1 MTTNPSSG
9 GQYSKLVSKHPIMTN
24 IITIII
30 DFVKLLFSS
39 TLEWVLIWW
48 ISLHSCQ
55 ILIPMLG
62 TQLDLSHV
70 GGQGLNPLAP
80 FNTIASYPGF
90 HPWYVRKHG
99 KNSSRSQ
106 S

>member
-1 MTTNPSSG
+1 MITNPSSG

-30 DFVKLLFSS
+30 DSVKLLFSCM
-39 TLEWVLIWW
+39 LEWVIIWW

-62 TQLDLSHV
+62 IQLDLSHA
-70 GGQGLNPLAP
+70 GGQGLNPFAP
-80 FNTIASYPGF
+80 FSTIASYLGF
-90 HPWYVRKHG
+90 HPW
-99 KNSSRSQ
+99 
-106 S
+106 

>member
-1 MTTNPSSG
+1 
-9 GQYSKLVSKHPIMTN
+9 MTN
-24 IITIII
+24 FITIII
-30 DFVKLLFSS
+30 DYIKLLFSS
-39 TLEWVLIWW
+39 TLEWVFIWW

-55 ILIPMLG
+55 MLFSMLG

-70 GGQGLNPLAP
+70 GGQGLNPLAL

-99 KNSSRSQ
+99 KNSCRSQ

>member
-1 MTTNPSSG
+1 
-9 GQYSKLVSKHPIMTN
+9 MTN

-30 DFVKLLFSS
+30 DYVKLLFSC
-39 TLEWVLIWW
+39 TLERVLIWW
-48 ISLHSCQ
+48 ISLYSCQ
-55 ILIPMLG
+55 ILIPRLG

-70 GGQGLNPLAP
+70 GGQGLNPFAP

-90 HPWYVRKHG
+90 HAWYVRKHG
-99 KNSSRSQ
+99 RNSSRSQ